1 MDKEVTKSDNEI
13 MIEIQKEIESALNK
27 YGVIGACDI
36 NYGYALYV
44 DWGNGRTNTE
54 RYKAFQ
60 EYLSEYLKN
69 AIKGTNIRVLKYFIG
84 SKKMIWNFY

>member
-54 RYKAFQ
+54 RDRKSTRLNSSHTDISRMPSSA
-60 EYLSEYLKN
+60 
-69 AIKGTNIRVLKYFIG
+69 
-84 SKKMIWNFY
+84 